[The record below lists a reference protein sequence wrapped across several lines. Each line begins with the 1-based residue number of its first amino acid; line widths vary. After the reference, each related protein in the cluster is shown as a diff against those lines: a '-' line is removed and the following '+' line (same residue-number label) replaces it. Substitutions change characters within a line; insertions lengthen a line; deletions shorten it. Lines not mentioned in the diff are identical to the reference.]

1 MPGEFLKG
9 FSKFF
14 TNLSISQRQE
24 LDRIFSDLQ
33 NSKELTSLDESLR
46 LLKRKVD
53 QRLPIPELT
62 VTATVRG
69 AIIEWGALPDQRI
82 IFYEIDISTVS
93 NFASFDTV
101 TTFSTQIIID
111 GLSQTKFVR
120 VRGVRRDG
128 TTTPYSDQTTVA
140 PTLFDIQSHV
150 AEAFYTPITGSAL
163 TTILGGGI
171 SGTSAVRVSTGGLA
185 VIQTKAGNT
194 VKTATFD
201 SNTVAGNSIVV
212 LAGTQNV
219 EVTDVTDD
227 NSNTYVKLVSNT
239 TGSRLIS
246 IWLAN
251 SITGGATTTV
261 TFTAAGESIGTSHI
275 VIAELQ
281 GDLEVDQTNT
291 ADTGS
296 DTNHHGGGVT
306 TAHADTIVIMGTRLF
321 NAYTVSSRSE
331 SYVQLDA
338 TTRME
343 TQYQIY
349 TNTVTTDADWTSDAT
364 EDGTN
369 AMVSLNEIAVAADAL
384 KVDDLAYTPINPN
397 GNSMVWGF
405 ISGYADPVSALTGEN
420 PVQIRVMV
428 TITTAAGDATTE
440 EYQRLSFGEFFN
452 SLSIGPFI
460 VEHPDLGG
468 SVKVRVDVEDTSVT
482 EDGTGRIQDS
492 TYINWVHINILEI
505 GSTGV

>member
-150 AEAFYTPITGSAL
+150 AEAFYVNITG
-163 TTILGGGI
+163 IEE
-171 SGTSAVRVSTGGLA
+171 
-185 VIQTKAGNT
+185 Q
-194 VKTATFD
+194 
-201 SNTVAGNSIVV
+201 
-212 LAGTQNV
+212 
-219 EVTDVTDD
+219 
-227 NSNTYVKLVSNT
+227 
-239 TGSRLIS
+239 
-246 IWLAN
+246 
-251 SITGGATTTV
+251 
-261 TFTAAGESIGTSHI
+261 
-275 VIAELQ
+275 
-281 GDLEVDQTNT
+281 
-291 ADTGS
+291 
-296 DTNHHGGGVT
+296 
-306 TAHADTIVIMGTRLF
+306 TIVGGP
-321 NAYTVSSRSE
+321 
-331 SYVQLDA
+331 
-338 TTRME
+338 
-343 TQYQIY
+343 
-349 TNTVTTDADWTSDAT
+349 
-364 EDGTN
+364 GTN
-369 AMVSLNEIAVAADAL
+369 
-384 KVDDLAYTPINPN
+384 LAYTPINPS

-405 ISGYADPVSALTGEN
+405 ITGYGDPVCAMIGDQPIE
-420 PVQIRVMV
+420 VRVMV
-428 TITTAAGDATTE
+428 KTTTASGAVTDVE
-440 EYQRLSFGEFFN
+440 QQRLSFGEFFN

-460 VEHPDLGG
+460 VAHPDLDGTIE
-468 SVKVRVDVEDTSVT
+468 VRVLMSDISVT

-492 TYINWVHINILEI
+492 TMVNWCHINILEI